1 MYTPTDY
8 HVHPSP
14 DLTLD
19 AAAQLARSRGMQF
32 GILEHPGESSGIV
45 TDRDL
50 LAYIERVHTKGLLAG
65 LQPVHRGWAAAFGKD
80 GLEELDYV
88 LMDADTLPMPDGTTM
103 LIWRHDNFIRDVD
116 AFMAAYWD
124 HIMGILTEEPITI
137 FARPT
142 YLPIPLAR
150 RYDELWTDE
159 QMTQIIRV
167 AVDRGIA
174 LEIAEQV
181 RVPSE
186 RFVRMAKEAGA
197 TFTFG
202 TNARNDNAGGFTYC
216 REVAEAVGLGDA
228 DMLDLR

>member
-1 MYTPTDY
+1 MNSAVDY
-8 HVHPSP
+8 HVHLSP

-19 AAAQLARSRGMQF
+19 AAAELARSRGMQF
-32 GILEHPGESSGIV
+32 GILEHPGEASGIV
-45 TDRDL
+45 TDADL
-50 LAYIERVHTKGLLAG
+50 LAYVDRVHAKGLLVG

-80 GLEELDYV
+80 ALASLDYV
-88 LMDADTLPMPDGTTM
+88 LMDADTLPLPDGSTM
-103 LIWRHDNFIRDVD
+103 LIWRHDNFIRDVEG
-116 AFMAAYWD
+116 FMAAYWN
-124 HIMGILTEEPITI
+124 HIMGILTEEPIQI

-159 QMTQIIRV
+159 QMAQIIQV

-216 REVAEAVGLGDA
+216 RQVAEAVGLRDT
-228 DMLDLR
+228 DMLDL